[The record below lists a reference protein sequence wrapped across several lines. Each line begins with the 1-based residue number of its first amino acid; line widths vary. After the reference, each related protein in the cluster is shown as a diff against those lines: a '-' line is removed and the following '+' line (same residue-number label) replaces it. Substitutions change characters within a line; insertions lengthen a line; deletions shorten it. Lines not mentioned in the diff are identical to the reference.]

1 MKRRNVLKKI
11 GFGLS
16 AGAVIPALPAWL
28 TGCKTEDP
36 IPEIHYDGVVA
47 IIGAGAA
54 GLYAGDI
61 LHSKGVNVKIFEASS
76 KPGGRVKSLRLTDD
90 APVVTDFPIELG
102 AERIM
107 GTDSIWAEI
116 VSQRNIP
123 VVELDEAVDYYI
135 LDNLFKDPSSLQ
147 SDTDFQAAKSFYES
161 MTTRSGSG
169 SVLQAI
175 QSSGIN
181 DRVHAILNSWIGNK
195 RGTSNERLAVGGLSE
210 EMNLISRNNRERILR
225 SNTMQDMLASRFN
238 AVIPFVDFN
247 SVVKSV
253 DYSSSRI
260 KITGE
265 RVVEGST
272 TENFSFEA
280 DRVIVTVP
288 VSVLKANAISFN
300 PPLPSAKVNALSHL
314 GMDASVR
321 IILEFKQNFWANDCR
336 FIYGGKEAPEY
347 FASGIFRSE
356 FNKTLSVTV
365 SGAKAEEFSA
375 AGKEAAVQSV
385 LAELD
390 GLFDGKASQNI
401 RVDDEGN
408 FITEYMD
415 WTKQPH
421 ILGGVSFI
429 TPSGSIQDREVL
441 SESVSDLVFFAG
453 EATDNNGEAG
463 TINGA
468 LLSAERAANEVVT
481 SILEV

>member
-1 MKRRNVLKKI
+1 MKRRSVLKKI
-11 GFGLS
+11 GFALS
-16 AGAVIPALPAWL
+16 AGAAIPSLPGLL

-36 IPEIHYDGVVA
+36 APEIQYDGVVA

-61 LHSKGVNVKIFEASS
+61 LHSKGVNVKIFEASP

-90 APVVTDFPIELG
+90 SPVVTDFPIELG

-116 VSQRNIP
+116 ISQRNIP
-123 VVELDEAVDYYI
+123 VVELNEAVDYYI
-135 LDNLFKDPSSLQ
+135 LDNLFKDPASLQ
-147 SDTDFQAAKSFYES
+147 NDADFIAAKNFYES
-161 MTTRSGSG
+161 LSTRSGSG

-175 QSSGIN
+175 QSAGIN
-181 DRVHAILNSWIGNK
+181 DRVRAILNSWIGNK
-195 RGTSNERLAVGGLSE
+195 RGTSNERLGIGGLTE
-210 EMNLISRNNRERILR
+210 EINLISRNNDERILR
-225 SNTMQDMLASRFN
+225 SNMMQDLLASRFN

-253 DYSSSRI
+253 DYSSSKI
-260 KITGE
+260 KLTGE
-265 RVVEGST
+265 RVGEGT
-272 TENFSFEA
+272 ATESFSFEA

-288 VSVLKANAISFN
+288 VSVLKTNAISFN
-300 PPLPSAKVNALSHL
+300 PPLPSSKINALSHL
-314 GMDASVR
+314 GMDACVR
-321 IILEFKQNFWANDCR
+321 LILEFKQNFWANDCR
-336 FIYGGKEAPEY
+336 FIYGGTEAPEY
-347 FASGIFRSE
+347 FASGIYRSE

-365 SGAKAEEFSA
+365 NGSKAEEFSA
-375 AGKEAAVQSV
+375 AGKDAAIQAV

-390 GLFDGKASQNI
+390 GLFSGKATQNI
-401 RVDDEGN
+401 RIDDEGN

-429 TPSGSIQDREVL
+429 TPAGSVQDRVVL

-481 SILEV
+481 SILNA